1 MEDLLAETRQRRGA
15 TSSAQGILPAPSWAR
30 AGDFVFVSSIY
41 PVDRARLVSSD
52 PAFAWDA
59 DSAME
64 AQTRAVLES
73 LEVTLG
79 DAGTSLDN
87 VLKTEVYLAD
97 AADFPDFKRVYARFF
112 PEKLPARTTI
122 IVADEHIVPGARLNL
137 QAVALAGDS
146 NLERVEIS
154 TASEVP
160 DPTEAEHTSL
170 AVRAG
175 PFVFCSGLPAT
186 DFKSGLAVGKAR
198 GFPHFGSDAQMQ
210 ATYLLDNLAAVL
222 EAAGSSLDQGLK
234 VQFYETDLLNFYLV
248 DRTWGERVGVPP
260 TRSSMGCR
268 DFLVPGALWVPN
280 LLALVPGQGLEK
292 RETRAGI
299 RWHPV
304 EAGKANFSPGI
315 VAGDWLFTAG
325 QIPVPDIS
333 KPEWV
338 GTPAGLP
345 NYWDDIQLQAEFTM
359 QLLSEQL
366 DANGFGLADVV
377 DARVYLVE
385 PRRDFRGF
393 ARVWERLF
401 RDVES
406 KPAMSVIPSKQADGR
421 SGVMVPGPTIE
432 IDLISKR
439 SA

>member
-1 MEDLLAETRQRRGA
+1 MMA
-15 TSSAQGILPAPSWAR
+15 TGQGILPAPSWSR

-41 PVDRARLVSSD
+41 PGDRAGPIHPTREFV
-52 PAFAWDA
+52 WDA
-59 DSAME
+59 ESLME

-73 LEVTLG
+73 LEAVLREAGASLG
-79 DAGTSLDN
+79 D

-97 AADFPDFKRVYARFF
+97 AADFPDFKRVYADFF
-112 PEKLPARTTI
+112 PGDPPARTTI
-122 IVADEHIVPGARLNL
+122 VVGDEHVVPGARLNL
-137 QAVALAGDS
+137 QAVAVAGDS
-146 NLERVEIS
+146 NLERFRVE
-154 TASEVP
+154 TTKAP
-160 DPTEAEHTSL
+160 DPTEAEHASL
-170 AVRAG
+170 AVKAG
-175 PFVFCSGLPAT
+175 PFVLCSGLPAT
-186 DFKSGLAVGKAR
+186 DFKTGLAVGKAP

-210 ATYLLDNLAAVL
+210 ATYVLDNLAAVL
-222 EAAGSSLDQGLK
+222 DAAGSSLDQGLK
-234 VQFYETDLLNFYLV
+234 VQFYETDLLNFYIV

-268 DFLVPGALWVPN
+268 GFLVPGALWVPN

-292 RETRAGI
+292 QETRAGI

-315 VAGDWLFTAG
+315 IAGDWLFTAG

-338 GTPAGLP
+338 GAPPGLP
-345 NYWDDIQLQAEFTM
+345 NHWHDIELQTEFTM
-359 QLLSEQL
+359 ELLSEQL
-366 DANGFGLADVV
+366 DANGFSLADVV
-377 DARVYLVE
+377 DARIYLVE

-393 ARVWERLF
+393 ARVWDRLF

-421 SGVMVPGPTIE
+421 SGMMVPGPTIE